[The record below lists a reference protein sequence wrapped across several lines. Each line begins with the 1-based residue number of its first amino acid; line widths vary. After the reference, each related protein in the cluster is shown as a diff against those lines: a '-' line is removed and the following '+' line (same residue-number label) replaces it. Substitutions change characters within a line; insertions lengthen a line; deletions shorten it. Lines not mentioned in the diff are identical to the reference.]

1 MHDLGT
7 LQISSTHPCLVV
19 YMLDQSGSMTE
30 KFGGEGISKAQK
42 VADCINEIIFET
54 GLKCYDSNG
63 DIKNRFEI
71 SVIGYGMND
80 NGVAPAWEGNLK
92 DHWVVSIADVFP
104 QAIGEENGVPI
115 WISPK
120 ALGRTPM
127 TRAFEN
133 AYKTF
138 IKVKYEKADGIL
150 KTKIDEFDKRLK
162 ADKEARIRAYFTELC
177 QANNID
183 FLPFERLGLK
193 IGLSD
198 SDKSLKDIVNTNIDN
213 VVKSLEFIES
223 LTDPDEYK
231 AEILADYKQTLD
243 VMRSINN
250 AKYRKQQREAELQR
264 LEAQK
269 ARAEQARLAAEAR
282 AKEVAPLQAPEEVP
296 PPAIQEAPAPH
307 QEVPAPVPQ
316 EEILHFT
323 LGVSGTRAQLRALR
337 QFLETNNINYNIQ

>member
-1 MHDLGT
+1 MNENLITVQQLPVIVYERLESVGQEIDKRIAALDLDK
-7 LQISSTHPCLVV
+7 QLVTEDTKKAV
-19 YMLDQSGSMTE
+19 KDTRAMLNKELKDFEEQRKRIKDQ
-30 KFGGEGISKAQK
+30 
-42 VADCINEIIFET
+42 V
-54 GLKCYDSNG
+54 
-63 DIKNRFEI
+63 
-71 SVIGYGMND
+71 
-80 NGVAPAWEGNLK
+80 VAPYE
-92 DHWVVSIADVFP
+92 
-104 QAIGEENGVPI
+104 
-115 WISPK
+115 
-120 ALGRTPM
+120 
-127 TRAFEN
+127 AFEK

-138 IKVKYEKADGIL
+138 IKEKYEKAEGIL
-150 KTKIDEFDKRLK
+150 KVKIDEFDKRLK

-243 VMRSINN
+243 VMIAINN
-250 AKYRKQQREAELQR
+250 AKYRKQQRETELQR

-269 ARAEQARLAAEAR
+269 AAAEQARLAAEAR

-296 PPAIQEAPAPH
+296 APAIQEAPVPP
-307 QEVPAPVPQ
+307 QEVPAPTPQ
-316 EEILHFT
+316 EVVPDLVVTNF
-323 LGVSGTRAQLRALR
+323 VVQGTMEQLRALKAYI
-337 QFLETNNINYNIQ
+337 LSNNIKIIE

>member
-1 MHDLGT
+1 MNENIITVQQLPV
-7 LQISSTHPCLVV
+7 IV
-19 YMLDQSGSMTE
+19 YERLESVGQEIDKRIAALDLDQQLVTE
-30 KFGGEGISKAQK
+30 DTKKAVK
-42 VADCINEIIFET
+42 DTRAMLNKELKDFEEQR
-54 GLKCYDSNG
+54 KR
-63 DIKNRFEI
+63 IKEQ
-71 SVIGYGMND
+71 V
-80 NGVAPAWEGNLK
+80 VAPYE
-92 DHWVVSIADVFP
+92 
-104 QAIGEENGVPI
+104 
-115 WISPK
+115 
-120 ALGRTPM
+120 
-127 TRAFEN
+127 AFEK
-133 AYKTF
+133 AYKSF
-138 IKVKYEKADGIL
+138 IKVKYEKADNIL
-150 KTKIDEFDKRLK
+150 KVKIDEFDEKLK

-198 SDKSLKDIVNTNIDN
+198 SDKSLKDFVNTNIDN
-213 VVKSLEFIES
+213 LVKSLEFIES

-250 AKYRKQQREAELQR
+250 AKYCKQQREAELQR
-264 LEAQK
+264 LEAQR
-269 ARAEQARLAAEAR
+269 AAAEQARLAAEAR

-323 LGVSGTRAQLRALR
+323 LELIGTRAQLRALR
-337 QFLETNNINYNIQ
+337 QFLETNNIKYNSK

>member
-1 MHDLGT
+1 MNENIITVQQLPVIVYERLESVGQEIDKRIASLDLDK
-7 LQISSTHPCLVV
+7 QLVTEDTKKAV
-19 YMLDQSGSMTE
+19 KDTKVMLKKELD
-30 KFGGEGISKAQK
+30 
-42 VADCINEIIFET
+42 NFEEQR
-54 GLKCYDSNG
+54 KR
-63 DIKNRFEI
+63 IKEQ
-71 SVIGYGMND
+71 V
-80 NGVAPAWEGNLK
+80 VAPYE
-92 DHWVVSIADVFP
+92 
-104 QAIGEENGVPI
+104 
-115 WISPK
+115 
-120 ALGRTPM
+120 
-127 TRAFEN
+127 AFEK
-133 AYKTF
+133 AYNSF
-138 IKVKYEKADGIL
+138 IKVKYEKADNVL
-150 KTKIDEFDKRLK
+150 KVKIDEFDRKLK

-198 SDKSLKDIVNTNIDN
+198 SEKSLKDLVNTNIEN
-213 VVKSLEFIES
+213 VVKSLKFIES

-243 VMRSINN
+243 VMIAINN

-296 PPAIQEAPAPH
+296 APAPEEAPAPP
-307 QEVPAPVPQ
+307 QEVPAPAPQ

-323 LGVSGTRAQLRALR
+323 LEVIGTRAQLRALR
-337 QFLETNNINYNIQ
+337 QFLETNNIKYNSK